1 MPHKISLF
9 LQRIFTAVLHRANKH
24 ILSFDFFK
32 SAVLCLLLGGA
43 LVWGYYTDNYKAV
56 FPFAIG
62 ALLAY
67 FPNIEGSQRHRII
80 GIVLGF
86 AWSFLMLAV
95 QLFLFD
101 TPKWFHFIVML
112 SFVFITSM
120 VSVYGHRGGNISF
133 GGLFAIV
140 SSYGIHAMGLGHADS
155 LLHVLAGGGTYILL
169 SAVSQFFYQGHH
181 IRSMLADC
189 VELTAEY
196 YSKLEQQVWDS
207 KDLEADI
214 LHIESRL
221 NTFHEVLRSSLL
233 NKPGRLVS
241 SNKNRRL
248 YLIFKEIIDLYEMA
262 LAAHHDLEQAREHFD
277 GTEPL
282 VQPYR
287 KFTSLM
293 VEELERFGELLRLN
307 RKFAVSAQLQTRL
320 LEAEENLK
328 PLLRSRSREAHER
341 LLILRNLI
349 DLKNKQLNCLSVIS
363 KHYENLVFTDK
374 IRSQGDARFITTQDY
389 SYKILLSNLNFES
402 SIFRHSVRLCG
413 AIAICFLLQD
423 VISAENTSWIIA
435 TCIVVLRPN
444 YGLTRSRAFNRIG
457 GTLLG
462 GVITLAILYLTDAK
476 PVLLGIAGISLT
488 LGFSYVATRYLLAS
502 MYITLAIMMVYVAF
516 TGRSF
521 DLVVDRVFYTF
532 IGSAIALFTIYF
544 VFPVW
549 EKESIFT
556 AIRKA
561 INANRRYLEAV
572 NHLYETKEP
581 VDTEFKLLRKEA
593 FVKNGNLYEAF
604 QRMKDD
610 PKSKRSQL
618 SNSYAVVLLSHS
630 LLKGVAAYS
639 TYIQNHQTTEI
650 SEDFKA
656 VMHYIMDQ
664 LRMAAGVMA
673 GSPVSQPTVKEPL
686 SALESLDKYYYGL
699 SQLRELELESGV
711 AQMSYETS
719 LKLQEGRMILD
730 QVKSIKSLAENTFQ
744 MCLLLKQLK

>member
-1 MPHKISLF
+1 M
-9 LQRIFTAVLHRANKH
+9 
-24 ILSFDFFK
+24 
-32 SAVLCLLLGGA
+32 
-43 LVWGYYTDNYKAV
+43 
-56 FPFAIG
+56 AIG
-62 ALLAY
+62 AILAY

-95 QLFLFD
+95 QLSLFD
-101 TPKWFHFIVML
+101 TPKWLHFSVML
-112 SFVFITSM
+112 IFVFITSM
-120 VSVYGHRGGNISF
+120 VAVYGLRGGNISF

-140 SSYGIHAMGLGHADS
+140 SSYGIHAMGLPHAES
-155 LLHVLAGGGTYILL
+155 LLHVLEGGLTYIFL
-169 SAVSQFFYQGHH
+169 SAISQFFYQGHH

-196 YSKLEQQVWDS
+196 YRKLEQQIWDS

-221 NTFHEVLRSSLL
+221 NTHHEVLRSALL
-233 NKPGRLVS
+233 NKQGRLLS
-241 SNKNRRL
+241 SNKTRRF

-287 KFTSLM
+287 KFTLLM

-307 RKFAVSAQLQTRL
+307 RKFVVDSGMNISLM
-320 LEAEENLK
+320 EAEENLK

-341 LLILRNLI
+341 MLILRNLI
-349 DLKNKQLNCLSVIS
+349 DLKTKQLNSLSVIS
-363 KHYENLVFTDK
+363 KHYENLFFTDK
-374 IRSQGDARFITTQDY
+374 IIAPGDARFITAQDY

-402 SIFRHSVRLCG
+402 SIFRHSVRLCV
-413 AIAICFLLQD
+413 AIAICFLLKD
-423 VISAENTSWIIA
+423 VISDENASWIIA

-444 YGLTRSRAFNRIG
+444 YGLTRSRAFDRIG

-462 GVITLAILYLTDAK
+462 GIITLAILYVTDYK
-476 PVLLGIAGISLT
+476 PALLGIAGVALT

-502 MYITLAIMMVYVAF
+502 TYITLSIMMLYVAF
-516 TGRSF
+516 TGRTLE
-521 DLVVDRVFYTF
+521 LVVDRVFYTF
-532 IGSAIALFTIYF
+532 IGSAIGLLVIYF
-544 VFPVW
+544 IFPVW

-561 INANRRYLEAV
+561 INANRCYLDAV
-572 NHLYETKEP
+572 NHLYATKQP
-581 VDTEFKLLRKEA
+581 ADTEFKLLRKEA

-604 QRMKDD
+604 QRLKDD
-610 PKSKRSQL
+610 PKSKRNQL

-639 TYIQNHQTTEI
+639 TYIQSHQTTEI

-656 VMHYIMDQ
+656 VMQYIADQ
-664 LRMAAGVMA
+664 LRVSANVME
-673 GSPVSQPTVKEPL
+673 GLHNSRPVMNNPL
-686 SALESLDKYYYGL
+686 SAIESLDKYYYGL
-699 SQLRELELESGV
+699 AQLRELEMESGV

-719 LKLQEGRMILD
+719 VKLQEGRMILD
-730 QVKSIKSLAENTFQ
+730 QVKAIKSLAENTLQ
-744 MCLLLKQLK
+744 MCRVLKELH

>member
-1 MPHKISLF
+1 M
-9 LQRIFTAVLHRANKH
+9 LHRANKH

-32 SAVLCLLLGGA
+32 SAVLCLIMGGA
-43 LVWGYYTDNYKAV
+43 LLWGYYTHNYKAV
-56 FPFAIG
+56 FPLAIG
-62 ALLAY
+62 ALFAY
-67 FPNIEGSQRHRII
+67 FPNIEGSQRHRIA

-86 AWSFLMLAV
+86 AWSSLMLAV
-95 QLFLFD
+95 QLSLFD
-101 TPKWFHFIVML
+101 TPKWLHFSVML
-112 SFVFITSM
+112 FFVFITSM
-120 VSVYGHRGGNISF
+120 VAVYGLRGGNISF

-140 SSYGIHAMGLGHADS
+140 SSYGIHAMGLPHAES
-155 LLHVLAGGGTYILL
+155 LVLVLVGGVVYIVL

-181 IRSMLADC
+181 IRTMLADC
-189 VELTAEY
+189 VEYTAEY
-196 YSKLEQQVWDS
+196 YRKLEQQVWDS
-207 KDLEADI
+207 KDLESDI

-221 NTFHEVLRSSLL
+221 NTYHEVLRSALL
-233 NKPGRLVS
+233 NKPGRLLS
-241 SNKNRRL
+241 SNKTRRQ

-262 LAAHHDLEQAREHFD
+262 LAAHHDLEEAREHFD

-287 KFTSLM
+287 EFTLMM

-307 RKFAVSAQLQTRL
+307 RNFSVNPKLQTKL
-320 LEAEENLK
+320 LESEENLK

-341 LLILRNLI
+341 QMILRNLI
-349 DLKNKQLNCLSVIS
+349 DLKNKQLNCLRVIS
-363 KHYENLVFTDK
+363 KHYENLFFTEK
-374 IRSQGDARFITTQDY
+374 IRSQSDARFITTQDY
-389 SYKILLSNLNFES
+389 SYKILLSNLNLDS
-402 SIFRHSVRLCG
+402 SIFRHSVRLSA

-423 VISAENTSWIIA
+423 VISDENTSWIIA

-444 YGLTRSRAFNRIG
+444 YGLTRSRAYDRIA

-462 GVITLAILYLTDAK
+462 GIITLAILYVTDYK
-476 PVLLGIAGISLT
+476 PVLLGIAGFSLM

-502 MYITLAIMMVYVAF
+502 TYITLAIILLYVAF

-521 DLVVDRVFYTF
+521 DLVLDRVFYTF

-544 VFPVW
+544 IFPVW

-561 INANRRYLEAV
+561 INANRRYLDAV
-572 NHLYETKEP
+572 NRIYETKEP
-581 VDTEFKLLRKEA
+581 VDTEFKLVRKEA

-639 TYIQNHQTTEI
+639 TYIQNHQTTRV
-650 SEDFKA
+650 SEDFKT
-656 VMHYIMDQ
+656 VMRYIMDQ
-664 LRMAAGVMA
+664 LRVAANVME
-673 GSPVSQPTVKEPL
+673 GLHETKTMVSDPL
-686 SALESLDKYYYGL
+686 AALESLDKYYYGL
-699 SQLRELELESGV
+699 SRLRELELSSGV

-719 LKLQEGRMILD
+719 VKLQEGRMILD
-730 QVKSIKSLAENTFQ
+730 QVKSLKSLAENTLQ
-744 MCLLLKQLK
+744 MCRLLTANQ

>member
-1 MPHKISLF
+1 M
-9 LQRIFTAVLHRANKH
+9 LHRANKH

-32 SAVLCLLLGGA
+32 SAVLCLIMGGA
-43 LVWGYYTDNYKAV
+43 LLWGYYTHNYKAV
-56 FPFAIG
+56 LPLAIG

-67 FPNIEGSQRHRII
+67 FPNIEGSQRHRIM

-86 AWSFLMLAV
+86 AWSFIMLAV
-95 QLFLFD
+95 QLSLFD
-101 TPKWFHFIVML
+101 TPKWLHFSVML
-112 SFVFITSM
+112 VFVFITSM
-120 VSVYGHRGGNISF
+120 IAVYGLRGGNISF

-140 SSYGIHAMGLGHADS
+140 SSYGIHAMGLPHGES
-155 LLHVLAGGGTYILL
+155 LLHVLEGGITYIIL
-169 SAVSQFFYQGHH
+169 SAISQFFYQGHH

-196 YSKLEQQVWDS
+196 YRKLEQQVWDS
-207 KDLEADI
+207 KDLESDI

-221 NTFHEVLRSSLL
+221 NMFHEVLRSALL
-233 NKPGRLVS
+233 NKQGRLLS
-241 SNKNRRL
+241 SNKTRRQ

-262 LAAHHDLEQAREHFD
+262 LAANHDLEQAREHFN

-287 KFTSLM
+287 EFTLLM

-307 RKFAVSAQLQTRL
+307 RNFSINPRLQTKL

-341 LLILRNLI
+341 VLILRNLI
-349 DLKNKQLNCLSVIS
+349 DLKNKQWNSLSVIS
-363 KHYENLVFTDK
+363 KHYENLVFTEK
-374 IRSQGDARFITTQDY
+374 IRAQGDARFITTQDY

-402 SIFRHSVRLCG
+402 SIFRHSVRLCV

-423 VISAENTSWIIA
+423 VISDENTSWIIA

-444 YGLTRSRAFNRIG
+444 YGLTRSRAFDRIA

-462 GVITLAILYLTDAK
+462 GVITLAILYVTDYK
-476 PVLLGIAGISLT
+476 PVLLGIAGVSLT

-502 MYITLAIMMVYVAF
+502 TYITLAIIMLYVAF

-521 DLVVDRVFYTF
+521 DLVLDRVFYTF
-532 IGSAIALFTIYF
+532 IGSVIALFTIYF
-544 VFPVW
+544 IFPVW

-561 INANRRYLEAV
+561 INANRRYLDAV
-572 NHLYETKEP
+572 NRIYETKEQ
-581 VDTEFKLLRKEA
+581 VDTEFKLVRKEA

-639 TYIQNHQTTEI
+639 TYIQNHQTTGV

-656 VMHYIMDQ
+656 VMRYIMDQ
-664 LRMAAGVMA
+664 LRVAANVME
-673 GSPVSQPTVKEPL
+673 GLHNSQPAVSDPL
-686 SALESLDKYYYGL
+686 TALESLDKYYYSL

-719 LKLQEGRMILD
+719 VKLQEGRMILD
-730 QVKSIKSLAENTFQ
+730 QIKSIKSLGENTLQ
-744 MCLLLKQLK
+744 MCRLLKQLGAAT

>member
-1 MPHKISLF
+1 M
-9 LQRIFTAVLHRANKH
+9 LHRANKH

-32 SAVLCLLLGGA
+32 SAVLCLILGGT
-43 LVWGYYTDNYKAV
+43 LLWGYYVHNYKAV
-56 FPFAIG
+56 FPLTIG

-67 FPNIEGSQRHRII
+67 FPNIEGSHRHRII
-80 GIVLGF
+80 GIVIGF

-95 QLFLFD
+95 QISLFD
-101 TPKWFHFIVML
+101 TPKWFHFSVML
-112 SFVFITSM
+112 TFVFITSM
-120 VSVYGHRGGNISF
+120 VAVYGLRGGSISF

-140 SSYGIHAMGLGHADS
+140 SSYGIHAMGLKHAES
-155 LLHVLAGGGTYILL
+155 LELVLAGGVTYIIL
-169 SAVSQFFYQGHH
+169 SGISQFFYQGHH

-196 YSKLEQQVWDS
+196 YRKLEQQVWDNQ
-207 KDLEADI
+207 DLESDI

-221 NTFHEVLRSSLL
+221 NTFHEVLRSALL
-233 NKPGRLVS
+233 NKEGRLLS
-241 SNKNRRL
+241 SNKTRRL

-262 LAAHHDLEQAREHFD
+262 LAAHHDLEQAREHFN

-282 VQPYR
+282 VKPYR
-287 KFTSLM
+287 EFTLM
-293 VEELERFGELLRLN
+293 IVEELDRFGELLRLN
-307 RKFAVSAQLQTRL
+307 RNFAVKPQLQTKL

-341 LLILRNLI
+341 LLILRSLI
-349 DLKNKQLNCLSVIS
+349 DLKTKQLNRLNVIS
-363 KHYENLVFTDK
+363 KHYENLFFTEK
-374 IRSQGDARFITTQDY
+374 IRAQGDARFITPQDY
-389 SYKILLSNLNFES
+389 SFKILLSNLNFES
-402 SIFRHSVRLCG
+402 SIFRHSVRLCV

-462 GVITLAILYLTDAK
+462 GVITLAILYLTDYK
-476 PVLLGIAGISLT
+476 PLLLGIAGVSLT

-502 MYITLAIMMVYVAF
+502 TYITLAIMMLYVAF

-521 DLVVDRVFYTF
+521 DLVVYRVFYTF
-532 IGSAIALFTIYF
+532 IGSAIGLFTIYF
-544 VFPVW
+544 IFPVW

-556 AIRKA
+556 AIEKA
-561 INANRRYLEAV
+561 IDANRRYLDAV
-572 NHLYETKEP
+572 NVLYETKEP
-581 VDTEFKLLRKEA
+581 VDTEFKLVRKEA

-630 LLKGVAAYS
+630 LVKGIAAYS
-639 TYIQNHQTTEI
+639 TYIQGHQTTGI
-650 SEDFKA
+650 SNDFRA
-656 VMHYIMDQ
+656 VMGYIRDQ
-664 LRMAAGVMA
+664 LQVAADLMEGLPDAKPMVD
-673 GSPVSQPTVKEPL
+673 EPL
-686 SALESLDKYYYGL
+686 TALESLDKYYYGL

-719 LKLQEGRMILD
+719 VKLQEGRMILD
-730 QVKSIKSLAENTFQ
+730 QVKAIKSLAENTLQ
-744 MCLLLKQLK
+744 MCRVLKRG

>member
-1 MPHKISLF
+1 
-9 LQRIFTAVLHRANKH
+9 LQLIFTAVLHRANKH

-32 SAVLCLLLGGA
+32 SAVLCFILGGA
-43 LVWGYYTDNYKAV
+43 LLWGYYTHNYKAV
-56 FPFAIG
+56 FPFTIG
-62 ALLAY
+62 AMLAY
-67 FPNIEGSQRHRII
+67 FPNTEGSQRHRII

-95 QLFLFD
+95 QLSLFD
-101 TPKWFHFIVML
+101 TPKWLHFSVML
-112 SFVFITSM
+112 VFVFITSM
-120 VSVYGHRGGNISF
+120 VAVYGLRGGSVSF

-140 SSYGIHAMGLGHADS
+140 SSYGIHAMGLSHADS
-155 LLHVLAGGGTYILL
+155 LLHALVGGGTYILL
-169 SAVSQFFYQGHH
+169 SAISQFFYQGHH

-196 YSKLEQQVWDS
+196 YRKQEQQVWDS

-214 LHIESRL
+214 LHIESRI
-221 NTFHEVLRSSLL
+221 NTYHEVLRSALL
-233 NKPGRLVS
+233 NKPGRLLP
-241 SNKNRRL
+241 SNKTRRL
-248 YLIFKEIIDLYEMA
+248 YLIFKEIVDLYEMT
-262 LAAHHDLEQAREHFD
+262 LAANHDLEQAREHFD

-287 KFTSLM
+287 AFTHLL

-307 RKFAVSAQLQTRL
+307 RKYAVSPRLQTKL

-341 LLILRNLI
+341 MLLLRNLV
-349 DLKNKQLNCLSVIS
+349 DLKNKQLNCLNVIS
-363 KHYENLVFTDK
+363 KHYENLFYTEK
-374 IRSQGDARFITTQDY
+374 IRTQGDPRFITAQDY
-389 SYKILLSNLNFES
+389 SYKILLSNLNFDS
-402 SIFRHSVRLCG
+402 SIFRHSVRLCV

-423 VISAENTSWIIA
+423 VISAGNTSWIIA

-462 GVITLAILYLTDAK
+462 GVITLAIVYITDYK
-476 PVLLGIAGISLT
+476 PMLLGLAGISLT
-488 LGFSYVATRYLLAS
+488 LGFSYVSTRYLLAS
-502 MYITLAIMMVYVAF
+502 TYITLAIMLLYVAF
-516 TGRSF
+516 MGRSF
-521 DLVVDRVFYTF
+521 ELVLYRVFYTSV
-532 IGSAIALFTIYF
+532 GSAIALFVIYF
-544 VFPVW
+544 IFPAW

-556 AIRKA
+556 AIGNA
-561 INANRRYLEAV
+561 IDANRRYLEAV
-572 NHLYETKEP
+572 NHLYETKQP
-581 VDTEFKLLRKEA
+581 VDTDFKLLRKEA

-604 QRMKDD
+604 QRLKDD

-639 TYIQNHQTTEI
+639 TYIQNHQTTMV
-650 SEDFKA
+650 SEDFRA
-656 VMHYIMDQ
+656 VMRYITDQ
-664 LRMAAGVMA
+664 LQVAARVME
-673 GSPVSQPTVKEPL
+673 GSANARPTVSNPL
-686 SALESLDKYYYGL
+686 NALESLDKYYYGL

-719 LKLQEGRMILD
+719 IKLQEGRMILD
-730 QVKSIKSLAENTFQ
+730 QVKAIKSLAENTYQ
-744 MCLLLKQLK
+744 MCGVLKQLK